1 MHRNDSSQL
10 AQPVYRLRLTKH
22 QRATIKALVIEVF
35 GSGALVWLFGS
46 RVDDCRRGGDIDLLI
61 ETHQMDAMAI
71 ERAEIKFQTQ
81 LQKAIGD
88 QKIDVL
94 VAYPSRKHYQPIF
107 RVAKQTGVLI

>member
-1 MHRNDSSQL
+1 MKNLKIQKLKENAPKWFFSTRTTGD
-10 AQPVYRLRLTKH
+10 RLRLTKH

-81 LQKAIGD
+81 L
-88 QKIDVL
+88 
-94 VAYPSRKHYQPIF
+94 
-107 RVAKQTGVLI
+107 